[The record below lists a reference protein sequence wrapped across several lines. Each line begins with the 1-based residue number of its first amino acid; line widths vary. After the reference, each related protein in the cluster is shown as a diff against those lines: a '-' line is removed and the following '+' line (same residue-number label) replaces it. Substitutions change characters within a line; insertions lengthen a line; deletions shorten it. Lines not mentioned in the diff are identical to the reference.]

1 MNIVNKLLRHELI
14 NGSFYIFIGSIF
26 SNILA
31 FIFNLFL
38 VRNLAASDYGIY
50 ASLLSIIALFGIPA
64 QAFTPVIVRFAT
76 SYFSKQEVNKARFFY
91 FKSFKYIFI
100 VSLCIFWLIVIF
112 SHFLLNFFHLNNV
125 YYIILMAGIIAFSY
139 LSLVNNAFLQS
150 LLKFGFMS
158 FIGGFGSLLKL
169 IVGVILVFMGF
180 RVFGGLFAVMFMSIA
195 SILLGFIPLRFL
207 FKKTDKTKVVISK
220 REIFAYAIPTTIAV
234 LGLTS
239 FISMDVILVRHF
251 FNSEQAGLYAGLS
264 LVGRVIF
271 YFTGPIPMVM
281 FPLIIKRHALGKNFN
296 NLFYLAILL
305 VLLPSFSIMVF
316 YFFFPGFV
324 VNLFLGGKNYLQI
337 VPYIGLIGFFI
348 TIFNILNVCVNFFL
362 SLKKTNIAWVVA
374 VGAIMQIILISLFH
388 QSFYQ
393 IIGISI
399 FTTLLVL
406 IAVVGYFIKNYVN
419 INELKDSLAL
429 INNPKT

>member
-1 MNIVNKLLRHELI
+1 MNFVNKVLRHELI
-14 NGSFYIFIGSIF
+14 SGSFFIFIGSIF

-31 FIFNLFL
+31 FLFNLFL
-38 VRNLAASDYGIY
+38 ARNLAATDYGIY
-50 ASLLSIIALFGIPA
+50 ASLLSIITLFGIPA

-76 SYFSKQEVNKARFFY
+76 SYFSKQEAKKARFFY
-91 FKSFKYIFI
+91 FESFKYMFI
-100 VSLCIFWLIVIF
+100 VSFCIFWLIVIF
-112 SHFLLNFFHLNNV
+112 SHFLLNFFHLNNT
-125 YYIILMAGIIAFSY
+125 YYIVLTAGIIAFSY
-139 LSLVNNAFLQS
+139 LGLVNNAFLQS

-169 IVGVILVFMGF
+169 IVGAVLVFMGF
-180 RVFGGLFAVMFMSIA
+180 RVFGGLFAVLFMSIA

-207 FKKTDKTKVVISK
+207 LKKADKTKVGISK

-239 FISMDVILVRHF
+239 FISTDVILVRHF

-271 YFTGPIPMVM
+271 YFTGPISMVM

-324 VNLFLGGKNYLQI
+324 VNLFLGGKSYLAI
-337 VPYIGLIGFFI
+337 VPYIGLFA
-348 TIFNILNVCVNFFL
+348 IFLTVFSVLNVCVNFFL
-362 SLKKTNIAWVVA
+362 SIKKTGIAWVVIF
-374 VGAIMQIILISLFH
+374 GALSQVVLITLFH

-399 FTTLLVL
+399 FSTLLVL
-406 IAVVGYFIKNYVN
+406 IVIVGYFIKNYVS
-419 INELKDSLAL
+419 ISELKNSLAL